1 MQAKPQIIRSP
12 VYRTH
17 AQTYILVSLIS
28 FAGTVVLTRLFLE
41 ITGYPQLGKGELHI
55 AHVLWGGLLLFIATL
70 FPLLFGNRWALDTSA
85 VLSGIGI
92 GLFIDEVGKF
102 ITRDNDYFYPAAAPI
117 IYAFFLL
124 TVMLYMRISR
134 SKAVDSR
141 QQLYQAL
148 ETMTEILDHDFEVD
162 ERDDLVQRLAA
173 VKSDAGNPNL
183 SNLAQTLL
191 DYVQSENITVHDSR
205 FTLYERLHR
214 RYTKWEST
222 VFTRRR
228 MRIGLMIAM
237 LLVGVFAWYEL
248 AIMVP
253 SVASHGKF
261 VETVILTGMQRGEV
275 RSAVGAIWFFIHLGM
290 QGVVGLLAFTSS
302 TLMALRKDDLSTQIA
317 SACMVL
323 SLTAVNL
330 LAFFVNQFSTAAIA
344 IFQLL
349 VLIGLAAF
357 RRRFLPKE
365 EAV

>member
-12 VYRTH
+12 VYRYN
-17 AQTYILVSLIS
+17 AQSYILVSLIS

-70 FPLLFGNRWALDTSA
+70 FPLLLANRWALDTSA
-85 VLSGIGI
+85 VLSGVGI

-102 ITRDNDYFYPAAAPI
+102 ITRDNNYFYPAAAPI

-124 TVMLYMRISR
+124 TVVLYMRIRR
-134 SKAVDSR
+134 SEPHDSR

-148 ETMTEILDHDFEVD
+148 ETMTEILDHDLEFD
-162 ERDDLVQRLAA
+162 ERDDLVRRLEV
-173 VKSDAGNPNL
+173 VKSDVDNPNL
-183 SNLAQTLL
+183 SILAQTLL
-191 DYVQSENITVHDSR
+191 DYIQSEKITVHDAR
-205 FTLYERLHR
+205 LTVIERLHR
-214 RYTKWEST
+214 RYTRWEST
-222 VFTRRR
+222 VFTRLR
-228 MRIGLMIAM
+228 MRVGLIIAM

-248 AIMVP
+248 AVIVP
-253 SVASHGKF
+253 SLASHGKF

-275 RSAVGAIWFFIHLGM
+275 RSAIGAIWFFIHLGM
-290 QGVVGLLAFTSS
+290 QGVVGLLALTSS
-302 TLMALRKDDLSTQIA
+302 TLMVLRKDNLATQIA

-330 LAFFVNQFSTAAIA
+330 LAFFVDQFSTAAIA

-349 VLIGLAAF
+349 VLIGLAAY

-365 EAV
+365 KVA